1 MANQKTYKI
10 LERDP
15 YLADFAGDIE
25 LRMRLYRETKKRLLG
40 KEKKISSFANG
51 NLYYGFHQEGD
62 TWVYREWAPGADAL
76 ALIGDFNGWDRQAN
90 PMRRINENGDWEVRV
105 SGLEHGSYVKVQVT
119 SGEQVFDRIPLYIHR
134 VEQDPIT
141 HDFRGQ
147 IWNPPTPFPWT
158 DQDYKVSKKAPLIY
172 EAHIGMSDEEGPIAS
187 YDHFTEEILPR
198 IQKDGYNTIQLMAI
212 MQHPYYASFGYQ
224 VTNFF
229 AASSWYGEPEG
240 LKRLVNRAH
249 EMGITVLL
257 DLVHSHAARNTADG
271 INEFDGT
278 TYQFFHEGAEG
289 DHPAWGTKLFD
300 YGKPAVLHFLLS
312 NLKYWL
318 EEYHFDGFRF
328 DGVTSML
335 YKDHGL
341 GTGFDN
347 YHKYFSMNTD
357 TQAITYLQLANEL
370 VHELRK
376 DAITIAEDMSGMP
389 GMCLPIREGGI
400 GFDYRLGMGLPD
412 FWIKTVSKVPDEY
425 WDMGKMWYELTTRR
439 PGEKSIAYCESHDQA
454 LVGDKT
460 IIFWLAD
467 QEMYWHMQKDDPSLV
482 IERAMELHKM
492 IRLIT
497 MSLGGDGYLNFMGNE
512 FGHPEW
518 IDFPREG
525 NGNSFHYCRRQ
536 WSLADNPDLKYH
548 QLETFDNAMM
558 ALNDKGKVMDKE
570 GGKLLYLHNDN
581 KTLAYTR
588 GDYLFIFNFH
598 PTKDNWIDLHSLR
611 GQKFRRVMGTAEQR
625 FGGWIGEEN
634 WPVPATFP
642 EGENLKEGVNVPRR
656 CAFVYK
662 KVRSRKPKEN

>member
-1 MANQKTYKI
+1 MAKTYKI

-15 YLADFAGDIE
+15 YLADFSGDIE
-25 LRMRLYRETKKRLLG
+25 LRMNRYRETKKRLLG

-62 TWVYREWAPGADAL
+62 EWVYREWAPGAEAM
-76 ALIGDFNGWDRQAN
+76 ALIGDFNGWDREAN

-105 SGLEHGSYVKVQVT
+105 TGLEHGSYVKVQVT
-119 SGEQVFDRIPLYIHR
+119 SGGKVFDRIPLYIHR
-134 VEQDPIT
+134 VEADPET

-147 IWNPPTPFPWT
+147 IWNPAEPFCWT
-158 DQDYKVSKKAPLIY
+158 DQEYKVSKKAPLIY
-172 EAHIGMSDEEGPIAS
+172 EAHIGMSDEEGHIAS

-198 IQKDGYNTIQLMAI
+198 IKADGYNAIQLMAV

-278 TYQFFHEGAEG
+278 VYQFFHEGGEG

-370 VHELRK
+370 IHEVRK

-389 GMCLPIREGGI
+389 GMCLPIREGGV

-412 FWIKTVSKVPDEY
+412 FWVKTVSKVPDEY

-548 QLETFDNAMM
+548 QLEAFDNAMI
-558 ALNDKGKVMDKE
+558 ALNEKGKVMDKE

-598 PTKDNWIDLHSLR
+598 PTKDSWVDLHSLR
-611 GQKFRRVMGTAEQR
+611 GQKFRRVMGSAQKC

-634 WPVPATFP
+634 WPVPEVFP
-642 EGENLKEGVNVPRR
+642 EGENMKEGLCIPRR

-662 KVRSRKPKEN
+662 KARVRGTKKA

>member
-25 LRMRLYRETKKRLLG
+25 LRMRLYQETKKRILG

-76 ALIGDFNGWDRQAN
+76 ALIGDFNEWDRQAN

-105 SGLEHGSYVKVQVT
+105 SGLEHGSHVKVQVT
-119 SGEQVFDRIPLYIHR
+119 SRGRTFDRIPLYIHR
-134 VEQDPIT
+134 VEQDPVT
-141 HDFRGQ
+141 RDFRGQ
-147 IWNPPTPFPWT
+147 IWNPPELFPWT
-158 DQDYKVSKKAPLIY
+158 DQDYKVTKKALLIY
-172 EAHIGMSDEEGPIAS
+172 EAHIGMSDEEGHIAS

-198 IQKDGYNTIQLMAI
+198 IKRDGYNTIQLMAI

-257 DLVHSHAARNTADG
+257 DLVHSHAACNTADG

-347 YHKYFSMNTD
+347 YHKYFSLNTD
-357 TQAITYLQLANEL
+357 TQAIAYLQLANEL
-370 VHELRK
+370 IHELRK

-400 GFDYRLGMGLPD
+400 GFDYRLSMGLPD

-467 QEMYWHMQKDDPSLV
+467 QEMYWHMRKEDPSLV

-518 IDFPREG
+518 IDFPRDG
-525 NGNSFHYCRRQ
+525 NGNSFQYCRRQ

-548 QLETFDNAMM
+548 QLEAFDNAMIT
-558 ALNDKGKVMDKE
+558 LNDKGKVMDRE

-611 GQKFRRVMGTAEQR
+611 GQKFRRVMGTAEQQ

-634 WPVPATFP
+634 WPVSATFP
-642 EGENLKEGVNVPRR
+642 EGENLKEGVKVPRR

-662 KVRSRKPKEN
+662 KVRSRRPKEE

>member
-172 EAHIGMSDEEGPIAS
+172 EAHIGMSDEEGHIAS

-634 WPVPATFP
+634 WPVPTTFP

>member
-172 EAHIGMSDEEGPIAS
+172 EAHIGMSDEEGHIAS

-300 YGKPAVLHFLLS
+300 YGKSAVLHFLLS

-467 QEMYWHMQKDDPSLV
+467 QEMYWHMQIQGPSQCWEICLNWV
-482 IERAMELHKM
+482 LTKRKCT
-492 IRLIT
+492 IT
-497 MSLGGDGYLNFMGNE
+497 SA
-512 FGHPEW
+512 
-518 IDFPREG
+518 
-525 NGNSFHYCRRQ
+525 STQ
-536 WSLADNPDLKYH
+536 QK
-548 QLETFDNAMM
+548 
-558 ALNDKGKVMDKE
+558 
-570 GGKLLYLHNDN
+570 
-581 KTLAYTR
+581 R
-588 GDYLFIFNFH
+588 GS
-598 PTKDNWIDLHSLR
+598 TS
-611 GQKFRRVMGTAEQR
+611 
-625 FGGWIGEEN
+625 
-634 WPVPATFP
+634 
-642 EGENLKEGVNVPRR
+642 
-656 CAFVYK
+656 
-662 KVRSRKPKEN
+662 